1 MAGCAADSFTN
12 VTPAAFNCLKAK
24 AAKYGVK
31 IDSDSGSA
39 SSTGFTIS
47 WNYER
52 AASKLTMQCTKKP
65 IIIGCG
71 TVRGQVRQQVQ
82 DCIDSTK

>member
-12 VTPAAFNCLKAK
+12 FSAAAFKCLVAK

-31 IDSDSGSA
+31 IGSDSGSA
-39 SSTGFTIS
+39 SSSGFTIS
-47 WNYER
+47 WNYDR
-52 AASKLTMQCTKKP
+52 AASKLTIQCTKKP

-71 TVRGQVRQQVQ
+71 TVRNQVKSQVA
-82 DCIDSTK
+82 DCIKAK

>member
-12 VTPAAFNCLKAK
+12 FSPAAFKCLAAK

-39 SSTGFTIS
+39 SSTGFTIA
-47 WNYER
+47 WNYDR
-52 AASKLTMQCTKKP
+52 AGSKLTIQCTKKP

-71 TVRGQVRQQVQ
+71 TVRSQVKEQVQ
-82 DCIDSTK
+82 DCIDSSK

>member
-12 VTPAAFNCLKAK
+12 VSAAAFDCLKAK

-52 AASKLTMQCTKKP
+52 AASKLTIQCTKKP

-71 TVRGQVRQQVQ
+71 TVRGQVREQVQ
-82 DCIDSTK
+82 DCIASSK

>member
-12 VTPAAFNCLKAK
+12 FSAAAFKCLAAK

-39 SSTGFTIS
+39 STSGFTIS

-52 AASKLTMQCTKKP
+52 AASKLTIQCLKKP

-71 TVRGQVRQQVQ
+71 TVRNQVKEQVQ
-82 DCIDSTK
+82 DCIASTK

>member
-12 VTPAAFNCLKAK
+12 VSAAAFKCLVAK

-31 IDSDSGSA
+31 IGTDSGSA
-39 SSTGFTIS
+39 STSGFTIS

-52 AASKLTMQCTKKP
+52 AASKLTIQCLKKP
-65 IIIGCG
+65 ALIGCG
-71 TVRGQVRQQVQ
+71 IVRGQVRGQVQ
-82 DCIDSTK
+82 DCIASAK